1 MKCLMDFIG
10 FWFGLLFFILFVV
23 VDFVSVFVVGFFFFV
38 GFCCCCC
45 FYLNLVENGQ
55 IVTKPLLCVSV
66 IPSCKQ
72 EDLKRSR
79 ALEWDFS

>member
-1 MKCLMDFIG
+1 MKCLMEFIG
-10 FWFGLLFFILFVV
+10 FWFGLLFLFCLLLLILFLFLLWV
-23 VDFVSVFVVGFFFFV
+23 FFV
-38 GFCCCCC
+38 GFCCCC

>member
-1 MKCLMDFIG
+1 MKCLMEFIG
-10 FWFGLLFFILFVV
+10 FWFGLLFLFCLLLLILFL
-23 VDFVSVFVVGFFFFV
+23 FLLWVFFSVGFF
-38 GFCCCCC
+38 CCCC

-66 IPSCKQ
+66 IPFCKQ
-72 EDLKRSR
+72 EELKRSR